1 MHISNVCASGRN
13 CISLSLHARIDFVSL
28 ACVRVCVASPN
39 QQGSLSDGGEGEEEQ
54 EASRAVRSRH
64 CRNIWQR
71 LTLTHKHTHTL
82 HRACRHTH
90 THWPVFVLLFL
101 RERKRKWHQA
111 HHVRPMRQMREGV
124 RTLADT
130 EPCYIKLGTGLLWAP
145 LPNYVCVSLSIWT
158 CVCSHAAV
166 CVIWAFAHY
175 FIKVWAYK
183 KWSLLTWLQR
193 NRALCQGATSQLLK
207 VCNTFQSKEMMS

>member
-1 MHISNVCASGRN
+1 MRLCVLSSNLYKRYTKPGNYAHLQCVCIWEKLYFT
-13 CISLSLHARIDFVSL
+13 CMC
-28 ACVRVCVASPN
+28 ACVCVASPN

-71 LTLTHKHTHTL
+71 LTLTHKHTHTHITPWL
-82 HRACRHTH
+82 QTH

-101 RERKRKWHQA
+101 RERKGKWHQA

-145 LPNYVCVSLSIWT
+145 LPNYVCESVHMYMRMLACSSVCELSICALLHQGVSLQKEIITYLTAEKQSIMSRGSFT
-158 CVCSHAAV
+158 ASQ
-166 CVIWAFAHY
+166 
-175 FIKVWAYK
+175 
-183 KWSLLTWLQR
+183 SL
-193 NRALCQGATSQLLK
+193 
-207 VCNTFQSKEMMS
+207 